1 MARRIG
7 LLCVLF
13 AVGLVVFSGCGKDE
27 TSPEQVEASLKKVQD
42 HIKEQKF
49 DEAEDLLKKLEA
61 NKDKYSE
68 AIQSQIKTVRK
79 SLEAAQAAKK
89 VKLPDLPGT

>member
-1 MARRIG
+1 MMARKIG

-27 TSPEQVEASLKKVQD
+27 TSPEQAEASLKKVQD
-42 HIKEQKF
+42 HIEEQKF
-49 DEAEDLLKKLEA
+49 DEAEDLLKRLEA

-68 AIQSQIKTVRK
+68 AIQGQIETVRK
-79 SLEAAQAAKK
+79 SLEAGRAAKN
-89 VKLPDLPGT
+89 VELPKSS